1 MFRKYNIFTKL
12 INIFPYIFVFLA
24 SIHFPTDP
32 DLGWHLK
39 YGEYFFRYGK
49 VLRDNTFS
57 QLMPDFKWANT
68 SWGTDLISYLTFHN
82 FGFFGLTILGA
93 FIITLTF
100 YFFSRAAKLSFFE
113 ESLLFPFVI
122 YFMDPL
128 NSISFRGQ
136 LLSLLFLGILFYL
149 LNIYEQKKKAAY
161 FIPLLFLL
169 WSNIHGEFLIGLL
182 LFLGWIIVRLLN
194 NYFIFKINLNKIL
207 VEGKFLGSVF
217 FLSVMFSL
225 INPFGLGIYKDTLR
239 YFMNPDLKLIAEYL
253 PFNDLSTP
261 WWNLIVI
268 ATLAFWG
275 IIILFAENKFI
286 KRVPEASLFWVT
298 YALSLFVRRYAWMM
312 YYLSLSFLKPVAH
325 FLEPNQKKYKY
336 ISGSIILLLVTI
348 PVVYFKF
355 PLSRYYN
362 FSWSQYCNYNFCSEK
377 AVRFIIKN
385 NLQKKKLLTMYN
397 WGGWLIWNY
406 PEIKPTIDGRMHLWK
421 DKNGYSGFDEFF
433 SIEQNF
439 TDVNKTKYDAVF
451 ISPEKHVYSR
461 LIKLTQEEKWK
472 LVYRDERSGIFV
484 KNSANPI
491 PINKK

>member
-1 MFRKYNIFTKL
+1 MFRKYDIFTKFL
-12 INIFPYIFVFLA
+12 NFLPYLFVFLA

-39 YGEYFFRYGK
+39 YGEYFLKYGK

-68 SWGTDLISYLTFHN
+68 SWATDLISYFTFHN

-93 FIITLTF
+93 FIIALTF
-100 YFFSRAAKLSFFE
+100 YFFSKAAKLSFFE
-113 ESLLFPFVI
+113 ESLIFPLVI

-149 LNIYEQKKKAAY
+149 LTIYAQKKKAAY
-161 FIPLLFLL
+161 FIPLLFLV

-182 LFLGWIIVRLLN
+182 LFFGWSVFRLLN
-194 NYFIFKINLNKIL
+194 NYFLLKTKLNEIL
-207 VEGKFLGSVF
+207 SEAKFLGLIF
-217 FLSVMFSL
+217 FLSTAFTL
-225 INPFGLGIYKDTLR
+225 INPFGIGIYRNVL
-239 YFMNPDLKLIAEYL
+239 YHAINPDLKLIAEYL

-261 WWNLIVI
+261 WWNLVAI
-268 ATLAFWG
+268 ATLAVWG
-275 IIILFAENKFI
+275 AILLFAENKFI
-286 KRVPEASLFWVT
+286 DKIPKTSLFLVT
-298 YALSLFVRRYAWMM
+298 YILSLFVRRYAWMM
-312 YYLSLSFLKPVAH
+312 YYLAIPILKPVAH

-336 ISGSIILLLVTI
+336 ISGSIILLLIAI
-348 PVVYFKF
+348 PIVYFKLPF
-355 PLSRYYN
+355 SRYYN
-362 FSWSQYCNYNFCSEK
+362 FSWDNYCSFNYCSDK

-397 WGGWLIWNY
+397 WGGWIIWNY
-406 PEIKPTIDGRMHLWK
+406 PEVKPTVDGRMHLWR

-433 SIEQNF
+433 AIEQNF
-439 TDVNKTKYDAVF
+439 VDVDRTKYDAVF

-461 LIKLTQEEKWK
+461 LIKLTQEGKWK
-472 LVYRDERSGIFV
+472 LVYQDNVSGVFV
-484 KNSANPI
+484 R
-491 PINKK
+491 NK